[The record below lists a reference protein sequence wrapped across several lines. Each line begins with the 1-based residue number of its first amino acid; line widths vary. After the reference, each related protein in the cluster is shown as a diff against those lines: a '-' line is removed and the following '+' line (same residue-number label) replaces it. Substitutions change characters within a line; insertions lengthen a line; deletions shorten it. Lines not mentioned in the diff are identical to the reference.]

1 MLVWV
6 CFREYLKVSVVL
18 CLPLH
23 QTPVGCSSSCRHHR
37 QQPLH
42 IHRRGRRARSA
53 SCDCHTEEGH
63 TWTESAVQINM
74 RQSRTEMA
82 NTQVYFQG
90 FTTVVVLGQ
99 SAVKT
104 GEKPAEQT
112 KVLHLAN
119 AYPQPLTANNMQGHT
134 VLHSNDKQC
143 LMTCLSKAAIITKGA
158 FCCQET
164 FC

>member
-1 MLVWV
+1 M
-6 CFREYLKVSVVL
+6 F

-23 QTPVGCSSSCRHHR
+23 QTPVGCSSSCHRHR

-63 TWTESAVQINM
+63 TWTGSTLQINM
-74 RQSRTEMA
+74 RQSRAEIA
-82 NTQVYFQG
+82 NTQVNYYSFFSG
-90 FTTVVVLGQ
+90 FTMVVVLGQ

-104 GEKPAEQT
+104 GERPAVQT

-143 LMTCLSKAAIITKGA
+143 LMTCLSKAALITKGA